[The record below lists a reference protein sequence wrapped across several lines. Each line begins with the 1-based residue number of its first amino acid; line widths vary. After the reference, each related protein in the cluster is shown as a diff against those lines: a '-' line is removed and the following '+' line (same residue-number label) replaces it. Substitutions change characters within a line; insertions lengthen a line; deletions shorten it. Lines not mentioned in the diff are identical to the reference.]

1 MDVLQYTDAHQ
12 QFREHARTF
21 LANEV
26 IPFVDQWE
34 KDKIVPRDIW
44 RSIGK
49 AGLLC
54 TTVPELYQG
63 PGHDFLHAV
72 IVNEELSRTNHYG
85 LMASLHSDIIA
96 PYIATFGSEE
106 QKHKYLPGCVSG
118 DIVLALAMTE
128 PDAGSDVAS
137 MTATAVEEGD
147 EIVIDGAKT
156 FISNGIHCDLV
167 VVAAKDPAVEN
178 PHAAVSLYLV
188 EDGTPG
194 FNKGNKLDKMGMYSQ
209 DTSELFFSGCRIPKE
224 NLLGTKGQGF
234 IMLMKKL
241 QQERLVCSI
250 MAVAT
255 AEHVC
260 RQMLSHCKT
269 SSVSG
274 KPICKSQSIQFKL
287 VEIATD
293 VQIGR
298 SFLDQL
304 IADHMEGKDVN
315 TQTSMAKYWTCEMVN
330 RVVRESLD
338 ILGMEAVTENCH
350 LVRTFRDVRVMP
362 IFAGTSE
369 VMKVIVAKNLGF

>member
-1 MDVLQYTDAHQ
+1 MDVLQYTQAHL
-12 QFREHARTF
+12 QFRERTRNF
-21 LANEV
+21 FANEV
-26 IPFVDQWE
+26 TPFVEQWE
-34 KDKIVPRDIW
+34 KEKMVPRDIW
-44 RSIGK
+44 RRMGRE
-49 AGLLC
+49 GLLC
-54 TTVPELYQG
+54 TTVPERYQG

-85 LMASLHSDIIA
+85 LMAPLHSDIIA

-106 QKHKYLPGCVSG
+106 QKQKYLPGCVSG

-128 PDAGSDVAS
+128 PDVGSDVAA

-167 VVAAKDPAVEN
+167 IVAAKDPAVEP

-209 DTSELFFSGCRIPKE
+209 DTAELFFSGCRIPKD
-224 NLLGTKGQGF
+224 NLLGAKGQGF
-234 IMLMKKL
+234 RMLMQKL

-255 AEHVC
+255 AEQVC
-260 RQMLSHCKT
+260 RQVISHCKT
-269 SSVSG
+269 NSVSD
-274 KPICKSQSIQFKL
+274 KPISKSQSIQFKL
-287 VEIATD
+287 AEIATE
-293 VQIGR
+293 VQLGR
-298 SFLDQL
+298 AFLDKL
-304 IADHMEGKDVN
+304 IADHMEGKEIN

-330 RVVRESLD
+330 RVLRESLD
-338 ILGMEAVTENCH
+338 ILGMEAATEQCP
-350 LVRTFRDVRVMP
+350 LVRTFRDSRVMS

-369 VMKVIVAKNLGF
+369 IMKVIVAKNLGL